1 MPQQPGGAAVV
12 IPIVTDHTIYA
23 PAARTMLDILRNDI
37 LPVLRTADHGN
48 PANTQA
54 HHSALEI
61 QSLLAQIDDVERQ
74 RRSSANKKNGQSK
87 RLTP

>member
-1 MPQQPGGAAVV
+1 MPPQPSGAAVV

-23 PAARTMLDILRNDI
+23 PAAKTMLDILRRDI
-37 LPVLRTADHGN
+37 LPTLRTADHSQPGN
-48 PANTQA
+48 AQA

-74 RRSSANKKNGQSK
+74 RRSG
-87 RLTP
+87 